1 MSTPENKV
9 KTFINTKMKDW
20 FPEAFVYAPPGGLYG
35 KGGMPDK
42 LWFIKASN
50 EFTIVVA
57 IEAKAEGNKP
67 TDLQLV
73 TLAKLQRQGAVA
85 AVVTGKDLGH
95 LERIRD
101 EILRRL
107 LLAPKKP

>member
-9 KTFINTKMKDW
+9 KTFINKWMKTW
-20 FPEAFVYAPPGGLYG
+20 FPDAFVYAPPGGLYG

-42 LWFIKASN
+42 LWFIKASE

-57 IEAKAEGNKP
+57 IEAKAIGNKP

-73 TLAKLQRQGAVA
+73 TLTKLQRQGAIA

-95 LERIRD
+95 LERIHA
-101 EILRRL
+101 EIIRRL
-107 LLAPKKP
+107 LLAAQKP